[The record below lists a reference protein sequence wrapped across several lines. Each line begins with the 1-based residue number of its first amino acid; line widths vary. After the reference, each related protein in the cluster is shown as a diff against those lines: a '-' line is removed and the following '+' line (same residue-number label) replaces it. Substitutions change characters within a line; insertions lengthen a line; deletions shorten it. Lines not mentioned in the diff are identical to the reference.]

1 MLKDIDDLSFEKIND
16 GDTIAIDFWAPWC
29 GPCRVMGGLVEEL
42 AARYTGIDFYKMNV
56 DDNPITAGKY
66 NIRSIPTLLL
76 LKGGEIIE
84 EIIGLT
90 PVDKISEKIDLA
102 LKNGN

>member
-1 MLKDIDDLSFEKIND
+1 MLKDINDLSFEKIND

-90 PVDKISEKIDLA
+90 PVNKIAEKIDLA